1 MNNDAIE
8 KKNTL
13 YAHDDTEIPYSSRLD
28 ANLCKSVSIGTAGR
42 FIPTSGGANS
52 QKNIYQYLLSLFL
65 FPRITWE
72 RCEDEDKTTIMFLG
86 QNILGAIAFRL
97 RNCNMNMDISKVV
110 ANFWATCASNTRCP
124 PGRPKHTFL
133 NCAPHFLP
141 VVQLW

>member
-1 MNNDAIE
+1 MQIHI
-8 KKNTL
+8 KVFL
-13 YAHDDTEIPYSSRLD
+13 YEQTGHDGDDDENCCLD

-72 RCEDEDKTTIMFLG
+72 RCENEDKTTIMFLG

-97 RNCNMNMDISKVV
+97 RNMNMYIFKVV
-110 ANFWATCASNTRCP
+110 ANF
-124 PGRPKHTFL
+124 
-133 NCAPHFLP
+133 
-141 VVQLW
+141 